1 MSYAESLLSPAAGS
15 YLATVLVPAAV
26 VASVASGGAVPSL
39 AVLATAWVAVALV
52 GGLAATG
59 VSDLHEVVGTAE
71 WGGLLTVAPLG
82 YLAYLLAADPGPPL
96 GLLGVLGLAGSGLGV
111 VVATLGLAVRN
122 RRRRADA
129 TDLLSVTVG
138 DAEDGTSLSVPSW
151 APILA
156 GVAMFATVIVG
167 VFALEAV
174 EFDFPTGVFTAI
186 GGLGTLVTALADD
199 ETELTVTDEGIV
211 TDDWLRPAETLADY
225 ELTDEELRIERG
237 GMHPNLSFDCAD
249 LDDDERDR
257 LRDALDRVVGDEST
271 TTGAERVET
280 DHTASDTGRER
291 ERERA
296 S

>member
-26 VASVASGGAVPSL
+26 FATVAGGGAVPGV

-52 GGLAATG
+52 GSLAATG

-71 WGGLLTVAPLG
+71 WGGLLTVAPSG
-82 YLAYLLAADPGPPL
+82 YLAYLLAADPGSTL

-111 VVATLGLAVRN
+111 VVATLGVAVRN

-129 TDLLSVTVG
+129 TELLSVTVG
-138 DAEDGTSLSVPSW
+138 DADEDGTSLSVPSW
-151 APILA
+151 APVLA
-156 GVAMFATVIVG
+156 GVAMFVTVIVG

-174 EFDFPTGVFTAI
+174 EVDFPTGVFTAI

-225 ELTDEELRIERG
+225 ELTDEELRLERG

-257 LRDALDRVVGDEST
+257 LRGALDRVVGDEST
-271 TTGAERVET
+271 TGAERVGADGTTSET
-280 DHTASDTGRER
+280 ARER
-291 ERERA
+291 EPERA